1 MNINRHNY
9 EEFFL
14 LYVDNELSAAERKAL
29 DVFVQENPDLQIE
42 LALLQ
47 ETVVKADDVV
57 LDKKDWLYIEED
69 ITALQENLL
78 LYADGELKTPDKK
91 TVETLI
97 ATDKAALVEWNILRN
112 TKLHPDMDIV
122 FADKQSLYRKEP
134 GRVVPFKWWRAA
146 AAAVLLGVGFWTGVS
161 VYKNSTATKPGK
173 EDVVGNKKTST
184 EQKTNN
190 ITPDNTTAP
199 VTQQTDEKSNADNIT
214 STTIQ
219 KNNVSQ
225 PKESN
230 NPVVEK
236 ANDQNIVSTKEDV
249 TVQNN
254 SNKKPDNN
262 LPKPALQNINNG
274 VSNETTAQTVLPSNN
289 GSSRVSGT
297 NEAIVKLTPKENRTI
312 VENLSNNKTD
322 PNITAIAVVNTNKST
337 EGENNNNRYLDVDD
351 DKQKRSTL
359 GGLLRKAKRVLE
371 RNTNVKTGD
380 GVKIAGFEIALK

>member
-1 MNINRHNY
+1 MQISRHNY

-57 LDKKDWLYIEED
+57 LDKKNWLYIEED

-134 GRVVPFKWWRAA
+134 GRVVPVKWWRAA
-146 AAAVLLGVGFWTGVS
+146 AAAVLLGIGLWTGVS

-173 EDVVGNKKTST
+173 EDVVDNMKTST

-190 ITPDNTTAP
+190 ITPDNATAP

-322 PNITAIAVVNTNKST
+322 PNITAIAVVNTNKAT
-337 EGENNNNRYLDVDD
+337 EGENNNRYLDVDD